1 MLQKILLEVVTAT
14 KLYSLSMVG
23 TPPVA
28 DPLSLSLYLY
38 PFLYLYIFTLCLWWV
53 LLMLPDALSAFL
65 PVKPFLA
72 KAPENVST
80 DAGST
85 ARFSCAVDGVP
96 KPKVFFSSLDD
107 LCFLQ
112 LLCNTPHPYYS
123 SQVVWVKAGS
133 KLSPGR
139 TEVED
144 GAVLKIRGVTSSD
157 AGEYR
162 CAAENIA
169 GAIETSAFLQIQSE
183 NNGSRW
189 K

>member
-1 MLQKILLEVVTAT
+1 M
-14 KLYSLSMVG
+14 
-23 TPPVA
+23 
-28 DPLSLSLYLY
+28 
-38 PFLYLYIFTLCLWWV
+38 
-53 LLMLPDALSAFL
+53 
-65 PVKPFLA
+65 
-72 KAPENVST
+72 
-80 DAGST
+80 
-85 ARFSCAVDGVP
+85 
-96 KPKVFFSSLDD
+96 
-107 LCFLQ
+107 
-112 LLCNTPHPYYS
+112 
-123 SQVVWVKAGS
+123 VWVKAGS

-183 NNGSRW
+183 NNGSRY